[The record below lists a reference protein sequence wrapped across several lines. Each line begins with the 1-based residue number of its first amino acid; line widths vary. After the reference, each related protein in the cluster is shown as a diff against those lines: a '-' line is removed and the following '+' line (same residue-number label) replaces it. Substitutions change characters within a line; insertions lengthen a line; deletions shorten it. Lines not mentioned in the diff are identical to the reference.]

1 MRDFRLALLLL
12 TAAGFPSLAS
22 AGPEHIRIQFSASK
36 QCPDGSAFVRALR
49 QRTGRFQLGAG
60 AEETRVF
67 VATITG
73 ADPLVAGRLEIR
85 GPGTDVSV
93 RKVSGKTCDE
103 VMEALA
109 LMTALAID
117 PNVPNA
123 PNPPS
128 APHAA
133 AAVNPPSGAASST
146 PPAGPGPSLATA
158 ASLAPTARES
168 ARESLAPA
176 RESLAPARGE
186 SLAPARESLAPTGAA
201 NRTPKPK
208 ALDGAPTPSRGA
220 TSAAPPAASPSTREP
235 HAPEPPR
242 AEPALPEP
250 LPPPAAKKSPATE
263 PGAPAATGWM
273 WSAGVHGGGSL
284 RVSPTPGLGG
294 LLFVEAAAPGT
305 ATLAPVLRGGL
316 FLNQSDAT
324 VRSGAGAGFQWA
336 AALLEGCPI
345 RLLAVDGRIGLFP
358 CLAFHLGVL
367 RGEGRNLD
375 QPERTTDLWAD
386 LGPVARIRVAVLA
399 RLYLEAQGMLVFPLR
414 RLTFE
419 VQDRGP
425 ASASTTVFAV
435 PLVGLLAG
443 IGVGYG
449 FE

>member
-12 TAAGFPSLAS
+12 MAAGLPSLAS
-22 AGPEHIRIQFSASK
+22 AEPERIRIQFSAPK
-36 QCPDGSAFVRALR
+36 QCPDGSAFIRALR

-85 GPGTDVSV
+85 GRGKDLSV
-93 RKVSGKTCDE
+93 RRVSGKTCDE

-123 PNPPS
+123 PNPPRAS
-128 APHAA
+128 HAA
-133 AAVNPPSGAASST
+133 AAVNPPNGAASST

-168 ARESLAPA
+168 
-176 RESLAPARGE
+176 
-186 SLAPARESLAPTGAA
+186 LAPARESLAPTATGPTGAA
-201 NRTPKPK
+201 NRNPKPK
-208 ALDGAPTPSRGA
+208 ALDGAATPSRVV

-235 HAPEPPR
+235 RAPEPPR

-250 LPPPAAKKSPATE
+250 LPPPAAERSPETE
-263 PGAPAATGWM
+263 PSAPVARGWM
-273 WSAGVHGGGSL
+273 WSAGAHGGGSL
-284 RVSPTPGLGG
+284 HVSPTPGLGG
-294 LLFVEAAAPGT
+294 LLFVEAAAPGP

-316 FLNQSDAT
+316 FVNQSDAT
-324 VRSGAGAGFQWA
+324 VASGAGGGFQWA
-336 AALLEGCPI
+336 AAMLEGCPI

-367 RGEGRNLD
+367 RAEGRNLD

-414 RLTFE
+414 RITFE